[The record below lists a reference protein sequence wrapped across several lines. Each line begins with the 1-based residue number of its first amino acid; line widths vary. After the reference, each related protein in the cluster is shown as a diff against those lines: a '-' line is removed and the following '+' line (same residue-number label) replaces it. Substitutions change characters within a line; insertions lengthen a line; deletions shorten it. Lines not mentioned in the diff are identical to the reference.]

1 MSVRPLVMAGPSGVG
16 KGTLIARLMK
26 DFPGSFGFCVS
37 HTTRSPRPGEEDGIA
52 YHFTEL
58 GAMKKMV
65 EAGHFLEYAD
75 VHGNLYGTSRAAVEK
90 VAQAGCICILDIDVM
105 HGRDVFTGERLHA
118 VTWAPALEARLR
130 GRGTETE
137 ARVQRRLANAAAEI
151 GYATERGGANFD
163 AVLVNDDLE
172 QCYAQLKAP
181 FPPTHAA
188 DTLRKTYPRTHARRR
203 SPFPGSTPATRKDS
217 ACSAVRSCVALPSL
231 HAPALLLRS
240 RGTHAASRALLDCG
254 DDEGGVPGLRS
265 PKTPS
270 PSASPKSPTK
280 SKTQP
285 PARASA
291 SSTEAS

>member
-1 MSVRPLVMAGPSGVG
+1 MSARPLVMAGPSGVG

-65 EAGHFLEYAD
+65 EEGHFLEYAD

-90 VAQAGCICILDIDVM
+90 VAQAGSICILDIDVQ
-105 HGRDVFTGERLHA
+105 GVRLVKAAQLDPAPLFVFVRPPSME
-118 VTWAPALEARLR
+118 ALEARLR

-151 GYATERGGANFD
+151 GYASERGGANFD

-172 QCYAQLKAP
+172 LCYAQLK
-181 FPPTHAA
+181 
-188 DTLRKTYPRTHARRR
+188 
-203 SPFPGSTPATRKDS
+203 
-217 ACSAVRSCVALPSL
+217 
-231 HAPALLLRS
+231 
-240 RGTHAASRALLDCG
+240 ALLDCG

-270 PSASPKSPTK
+270 PSASPNSPTK
-280 SKTQP
+280 SMTQP

-291 SSTEAS
+291 SSTEAI